1 MRNVLSN
8 IDQVFHYW
16 ANKVQSS
23 GRAGN
28 VYFENEKV
36 YSYGAHFCIAR
47 HLPGG
52 TVAFTM
58 RTYSNSTARQVSKA
72 RSAARHLSIVY
83 CNDPADSAGRN
94 MRHAQESIVS
104 ALNDADKPRIRQTT
118 RDDHKARALRIAENA
133 NAYLAAL
140 PESERSGCTPLDTG
154 ALEYIRDVMRQH
166 EEARR
171 RLREDAAIARNREA
185 ADRLN
190 AWRVDPT
197 IHTQGFH
204 GLPVALRLHRSSGAY
219 ETGGL
224 LPDAGSVG
232 REVIQTSWGAEIP
245 TQAAR
250 DIWPFIRRAMRENVE
265 YRPSAK
271 GARMGVYSLN
281 LIRPDGSIVVGCHDI
296 AYAEIEAMAQAMGLV
311 ETATV

>member
-52 TVAFTM
+52 TVAFTT
-58 RTYSNSTARQVSKA
+58 RGYSPTTSGHISAA
-72 RSAARHLSIVY
+72 RSAARHLAIVY
-83 CNDPADSAGRN
+83 CTDPAESAGQN

-118 RDDHKARALRIAENA
+118 RDGHKARALRIAENA

-140 PESERSGCTPLDTG
+140 PESERSGCTPIDTG

-166 EEARR
+166 EETQR

-185 ADRLN
+185 ADRLK

-204 GLPVALRLHRSSGAY
+204 GLPVALRLKSADEPGTTLR
-219 ETGGL
+219 
-224 LPDAGSVG
+224 
-232 REVIQTSWGAEIP
+232 IQTSHGAEIP
-245 TQAAR
+245 VQAAR